1 MKEIL
6 KGFIFYFINHIL
18 NKIPSRRIRIFFYNK
33 LSKGKISKKASIGLG
48 VKILDI
54 RNIKIGDYA
63 NINFDSILDGRGD
76 GIVIGKN
83 VDIAPQV
90 NIWSL
95 EHNPNSNSHES
106 RSGKVIIEDNCWIA
120 NRVTILPFTHIES
133 NCVIGAAS
141 IVKGNYKKN
150 SISMCK
156 KAKQTKIRSTYKTI
170 KLTSIRIFR

>member
-6 KGFIFYFINHIL
+6 KGLAFYFINHIL
-18 NKIPSRRIRIFFYNK
+18 NKIPSRKIRIFFYNK
-33 LSKGKISKKASIGLG
+33 LSNGNISKKCSIGLG

-54 RNIKIGDYA
+54 RNITIGEYT

-76 GIVIGKN
+76 GIEIGKN

-95 EHNPNSNSHES
+95 EHDPNSSSHES

-120 NRVTILPFTHIES
+120 NRVTILPSTHIES

-150 SISMCK
+150 SISMCR
-156 KAKQTKIRSTYKTI
+156 KASEVKVRNTFNNS
-170 KLTSIRIFR
+170 KLDSIRVFR